1 MSGTYQRYTWMS
13 FVRETALASGAALW
27 IVPFVLLV
35 LVSLEPTS
43 QLLENPTGLPESW
56 DFGNYGTAWSEAGI
70 GRAAVNSVI
79 ITAGSV
85 GALVVLGSASA
96 YAIARAR
103 GRMGGVVYLMA
114 VIGLIL
120 PTQLGVIPLYT
131 ALRSMGL
138 VGSYA
143 GMIVLYTGLWLPL
156 AIFLYTNFARNLPRD
171 YEEAAAVDGASPL
184 RMFRSVVFPL
194 LRPATGTVAVLTGVQ
209 IWNDFFFPIIFLNG
223 TDRTPLPLT
232 VYTYIG
238 GVATKWNLVF
248 AAVAM
253 TILPVL
259 VLFFAAQRQLMRGFS
274 GGVKS

>member
-1 MSGTYQRYTWMS
+1 MSTAYHRYTWRS
-13 FVRETALASGAALW
+13 ALRETLLLGGAALW

-35 LVSLEPTS
+35 MVSLEPAAQILS
-43 QLLENPTGLPESW
+43 DPTGLPDSW
-56 DFGNYGTAWSEAGI
+56 HPGNYVKAWNEAGI
-70 GRAAVNSVI
+70 GRAAVNSVV

-85 GALVVLGSASA
+85 AVLVALGSVSA

-103 GRMGGVVYLMA
+103 GRMGNLVFVLSVVG
-114 VIGLIL
+114 IIL
-120 PTQLGVIPLYT
+120 PSQLGVIPLYT
-131 ALRSMGL
+131 ALRSLGL
-138 VGSYA
+138 VGGYA

-156 AIFLYTNFARNLPRD
+156 AIFLYTGFARSLPRE
-171 YEEAAAVDGASPL
+171 YEEAACVDGASTL
-184 RMFRSVVFPL
+184 RTFLSVVFPL

-223 TDRTPLPLT
+223 TPNTPLPLT

-253 TILPVL
+253 SLLPVL
-259 VLFFAAQRQLMRGFS
+259 VLFIAAQRRLMRGFS
-274 GGVKS
+274 GGIKN